1 MTTEGSAL
9 LRPDKPLGKIL
20 SAILDQFVLNL
31 LFMLCAMPV
40 ITLGAAAI
48 SLYEQEYAIWE
59 SRDTQLVRSY
69 LRGVLRNFFKGL
81 ALLGIGAVMAV
92 AGMGIWSSLILLGL
106 PVRPTAAVIVW
117 IVGGIFLWFLGLTG
131 RYEQKT
137 GITFR
142 NAYIL
147 AIRKLPVTLAL
158 GLIDLGCP
166 ALLLVVPETLW
177 AGYLF
182 FLLFFF
188 SATAACLSAG
198 LLLHTLKKV
207 DAEEDE

>member
-1 MTTEGSAL
+1 M

-81 ALLGIGAVMAV
+81 ALLGIGAVMAL
-92 AGMGIWSSLILLGL
+92 SLIH
-106 PVRPTAAVIVW
+106 I
-117 IVGGIFLWFLGLTG
+117 
-131 RYEQKT
+131 
-137 GITFR
+137 
-142 NAYIL
+142 
-147 AIRKLPVTLAL
+147 
-158 GLIDLGCP
+158 
-166 ALLLVVPETLW
+166 
-177 AGYLF
+177 
-182 FLLFFF
+182 
-188 SATAACLSAG
+188 
-198 LLLHTLKKV
+198 
-207 DAEEDE
+207 